1 LGQPEGHQ
9 PLPLSYRQKRPAGRS
24 YHEAGANGG
33 GAVAVYSGDGDRGT
47 WRSNPDL
54 ACLGRLP
61 LNLTQVE
68 SIIQEKCYAQ
78 SGSQD
83 SRAEHAARL
92 IHSACEAINFNSIYV
107 TNCTKAVPTNFLKEM
122 LSINEI
128 LEKQRIIYGD
138 NRKSLVKPCAD
149 KSQDKPFEDKSLAKP
164 CADKSLAMPFEDK
177 GLAKPSADKQEP
189 SHAL

>member
-1 LGQPEGHQ
+1 VRALSLAASGQHPLGQPEGHQ

-33 GAVAVYSGDGDRGT
+33 GADAVYSGDGDRGT
-47 WRSNPDL
+47 W
-54 ACLGRLP
+54 
-61 LNLTQVE
+61 
-68 SIIQEKCYAQ
+68 
-78 SGSQD
+78 
-83 SRAEHAARL
+83 AEHAARL